1 MFPWKSWSASLLNQI
16 MKNYLLL
23 ILALLIAGC
32 SIYLWANSISQD
44 DRLELL
50 NGDYELV
57 DWQIR
62 PKSAIPADSLTVYDI
77 PQRGERLT
85 LQANDDGDCCLTTE
99 SSLSVLQQLAALEW
113 QPLYIQR
120 TWLAW
125 RHRVIGQYHAGEQ
138 SATVYWHR
146 ALINQTD
153 VGITLQLSDPTNE
166 KIDWFLIFQKK

>member
-1 MFPWKSWSASLLNQI
+1 
-16 MKNYLLL
+16 MKKYILP

-32 SIYLWANSISQD
+32 GIYLWANSISKKEQ
-44 DRLELL
+44 LELF
-50 NGDYELV
+50 NGEYELV

-62 PKSAIPADSLTVYDI
+62 PKSAISADSLTVYDV
-77 PQRGERLT
+77 PLRGERLT
-85 LQANDDGDCCLTTE
+85 LQAADDGNFRLTTE
-99 SSLSVLQQLAALEW
+99 SSLPVLQQLAALEW

-146 ALINQTD
+146 ALINQTN
-153 VGITLQLSDPTNE
+153 VGITLQLSDPMNE
-166 KIDWFLIFQKK
+166 QIGWFLIFQKK

>member
-1 MFPWKSWSASLLNQI
+1 

-23 ILALLIAGC
+23 ILVLLIAGC
-32 SIYLWANSISQD
+32 GIYLWANSISKKEQ
-44 DRLELL
+44 LELF
-50 NGDYELV
+50 NGEYELV

-62 PKSAIPADSLTVYDI
+62 PKSAISADSLTVYDV
-77 PQRGERLT
+77 PQCGERLT
-85 LQANDDGDCCLTTE
+85 LQAADDENFRLTTE
-99 SSLSVLQQLAALEW
+99 SSLPVLQQLAALEW

>member
-1 MFPWKSWSASLLNQI
+1 MA
-16 MKNYLLL
+16 NYLRS
-23 ILALLIAGC
+23 IVVLLIAGC
-32 SIYLWANSISQD
+32 GIYLWANSISQKE
-44 DRLELL
+44 RLELL

-62 PKSAIPADSLTVYDI
+62 PKSTAHTDSLTMYDV
-77 PQRGERLT
+77 PQLGERLT
-85 LQANDDGDCCLTTE
+85 LQATDDGNFRLATE
-99 SSLSVLQQLAALEW
+99 SSLPVLQQSAALEW

-120 TWLAW
+120 TWFAW

-153 VGITLQLSDPTNE
+153 VGITLQLSDPMNE
-166 KIDWFLIFQKK
+166 QIVWFLILQKK

>member
-1 MFPWKSWSASLLNQI
+1 MFPRKSWSASLLDQI

-23 ILALLIAGC
+23 IFALLIAGC
-32 SIYLWANSISQD
+32 GIYLWANSISQKE
-44 DRLELL
+44 RLELL

-62 PKSAIPADSLTVYDI
+62 PKSSIPADSLTMYDV

-85 LQANDDGDCCLTTE
+85 LQATDDGNFRLTTE
-99 SSLSVLQQLAALEW
+99 SSLPVLQQSAALEW

-120 TWLAW
+120 TWFAW
-125 RHRVIGQYHAGEQ
+125 RHRVIGQYHADEQ

-146 ALINQTD
+146 TLVNQTD
-153 VGITLQLSDPTNE
+153 VGITLQLSDPMNE
-166 KIDWFLIFQKK
+166 QIGWFLIFQKK

>member
-1 MFPWKSWSASLLNQI
+1 
-16 MKNYLLL
+16 MKNYLIPLFF
-23 ILALLIAGC
+23 LLIAGC
-32 SIYLWANSISQD
+32 GIYLWANSISQD
-44 DRLELL
+44 ERLELL
-50 NGDYELV
+50 YGDYELI

-77 PQRGERLT
+77 PQCGERLT
-85 LQANDDGDCCLTTE
+85 LQANDDENFRLTTE
-99 SSLSVLQQLAALEW
+99 SSLPVLQQSAALEW

-120 TWLAW
+120 TWFAW
-125 RHRVIGQYHAGEQ
+125 RHRVIGQYHADEQ

>member
-1 MFPWKSWSASLLNQI
+1 MFPRKSWSASLLDQI

-23 ILALLIAGC
+23 IFALLIAGC
-32 SIYLWANSISQD
+32 GIYLWANSISQD
-44 DRLELL
+44 ERLELL

-62 PKSAIPADSLTVYDI
+62 PKSATHTDSLTVYDV

-85 LQANDDGDCCLTTE
+85 LQATDDGNFRLTTE
-99 SSLSVLQQLAALEW
+99 SSLPVLQQLAALEW

-125 RHRVIGQYHAGEQ
+125 QHRVIGQYHADEQ

-146 ALINQTD
+146 AFIKQTE
-153 VGITLQLSDPTNE
+153 VGITLQLSDLMNE
-166 KIDWFLIFQKK
+166 QIGWILIFQKK

>member
-1 MFPWKSWSASLLNQI
+1 
-16 MKNYLLL
+16 MKKYILP

-32 SIYLWANSISQD
+32 GIYLWANSISKKEQ
-44 DRLELL
+44 LELF
-50 NGDYELV
+50 NGEYELV

-62 PKSAIPADSLTVYDI
+62 PKSAISADSLTVYDVL
-77 PQRGERLT
+77 QRGERLT
-85 LQANDDGDCCLTTE
+85 LQAADDGNFRLTTE
-99 SSLSVLQQLAALEW
+99 SSLPVLQQLAALEW

-146 ALINQTD
+146 ALINQTN
-153 VGITLQLSDPTNE
+153 VGITLQLSDPMNE
-166 KIDWFLIFQKK
+166 QIGWLLIFQKK

>member
-1 MFPWKSWSASLLNQI
+1 MFPRKSWSASLLNQI

-23 ILALLIAGC
+23 IFALLIAGC
-32 SIYLWANSISQD
+32 GIYLWANSISQKE
-44 DRLELL
+44 RLELL

-62 PKSAIPADSLTVYDI
+62 PKSSIPADSLTVYDV

-85 LQANDDGDCCLTTE
+85 LPATDDGNFRLTTE
-99 SSLSVLQQLAALEW
+99 SSLPVLQQSAALEW

-120 TWLAW
+120 TWFAW
-125 RHRVIGQYHAGEQ
+125 RHRVIGQYHADEQ

-146 ALINQTD
+146 ALVNKTD
-153 VGITLQLSDPTNE
+153 VGITLQLSDPMNE
-166 KIDWFLIFQKK
+166 QIVWILIFQKK

>member
-1 MFPWKSWSASLLNQI
+1 
-16 MKNYLLL
+16 MKKYTLS
-23 ILALLIAGC
+23 IFALLIAGC
-32 SIYLWANSISQD
+32 GIYLWANSISQD

-62 PKSAIPADSLTVYDI
+62 PKSAIPADSLTVYDV
-77 PQRGERLT
+77 PQLGERLT
-85 LQANDDGDCCLTTE
+85 LQASDDGNFRLTTE
-99 SSLSVLQQLAALEW
+99 SSLPVLQQLAALEW

-125 RHRVIGQYHAGEQ
+125 RHLVIGQYHAVEQ

-146 ALINQTD
+146 ALINQTN

>member
-1 MFPWKSWSASLLNQI
+1 MVTNI
-16 MKNYLLL
+16 KNYLLP
-23 ILALLIAGC
+23 ILTLLIAGC
-32 SIYLWANSISQD
+32 GIYLWANSISQKE
-44 DRLELL
+44 RLELL

-62 PKSAIPADSLTVYDI
+62 PRSTTHTDSLTMYDV

-85 LQANDDGDCCLTTE
+85 LQATDDGNFRLTTE
-99 SSLSVLQQLAALEW
+99 SSLPVLQQSAALEW

-120 TWLAW
+120 TWFAW

-153 VGITLQLSDPTNE
+153 VGITLQLSDPMN
-166 KIDWFLIFQKK
+166 KQIGWILILQKK

>member
-1 MFPWKSWSASLLNQI
+1 
-16 MKNYLLL
+16 MKKYILP

-32 SIYLWANSISQD
+32 GIYLWANSISKKEQ
-44 DRLELL
+44 LELF
-50 NGDYELV
+50 NGEYELV

-62 PKSAIPADSLTVYDI
+62 PKSAISADSLTVYDV

-85 LQANDDGDCCLTTE
+85 LQAADDGNFRLTTE
-99 SSLSVLQQLAALEW
+99 SSLPVLQQLAALEW

-125 RHRVIGQYHAGEQ
+125 RHRVIGQYHADEQ

-146 ALINQTD
+146 TLVNQTD
-153 VGITLQLSDPTNE
+153 VGITLQLSDPMNE
-166 KIDWFLIFQKK
+166 QIGWFLIFQKK

>member
-1 MFPWKSWSASLLNQI
+1 MFPWKSWSASLLDQI

-23 ILALLIAGC
+23 ILILLIAGC
-32 SIYLWANSISQD
+32 GMYLWANSISQKE
-44 DRLELL
+44 RLELL

-62 PKSAIPADSLTVYDI
+62 PKSAIPVDSLTVYDI
-77 PQRGERLT
+77 LQCGERLT
-85 LQANDDGDCCLTTE
+85 LKANDDGNFRMTTE
-99 SSLSVLQQLAALEW
+99 SSLPVLQQLAALEW

-125 RHRVIGQYHAGEQ
+125 RHSVIGQYHADEQ

-146 ALINQTD
+146 VFVNQTD
-153 VGITLQLSDPTNE
+153 VGITMQIADPTHEN
-166 KIDWFLIFQKK
+166 ICWFLIFQKQ

>member
-1 MFPWKSWSASLLNQI
+1 
-16 MKNYLLL
+16 MKKYILP

-32 SIYLWANSISQD
+32 GIYLWANSISKKEQ
-44 DRLELL
+44 LELF
-50 NGDYELV
+50 NGEYELV

-62 PKSAIPADSLTVYDI
+62 PKSAIPADSLTVYDV

-85 LQANDDGDCCLTTE
+85 LQATDDGNFRLTTE
-99 SSLSVLQQLAALEW
+99 SSLPVLQQLAVLEW

-125 RHRVIGQYHAGEQ
+125 RHRVIGQYHADEQ

>member
-1 MFPWKSWSASLLNQI
+1 MT
-16 MKNYLLL
+16 NYLRS
-23 ILALLIAGC
+23 IFVLLIAGC
-32 SIYLWANSISQD
+32 GIYLWANSISQKE
-44 DRLELL
+44 RLELL

-62 PKSAIPADSLTVYDI
+62 PKSSIPADSLTVYDV

-85 LQANDDGDCCLTTE
+85 LQANDDVNFRLTTE
-99 SSLSVLQQLAALEW
+99 SSLPVLQQLAALEW

-153 VGITLQLSDPTNE
+153 VGITLQLSDPMNE
-166 KIDWFLIFQKK
+166 QIGWFLIFQKE

>member
-1 MFPWKSWSASLLNQI
+1 
-16 MKNYLLL
+16 MKKYTLS
-23 ILALLIAGC
+23 IFALLIAGC
-32 SIYLWANSISQD
+32 GIYLWANSISQKE
-44 DRLELL
+44 RLELL

-62 PKSAIPADSLTVYDI
+62 PKSAIPADSLAVYDI

-85 LQANDDGDCCLTTE
+85 LQATDDGNFRLTTE
-99 SSLSVLQQLAALEW
+99 SSLPVLQQLAVLEW

-125 RHRVIGQYHAGEQ
+125 RHCVIGQYHAGEQ

-146 ALINQTD
+146 AFINQTD
-153 VGITLQLSDPTNE
+153 VGITLQLSYPMNE
-166 KIDWFLIFQKK
+166 QIGWILIFQKK

>member
-1 MFPWKSWSASLLNQI
+1 MT
-16 MKNYLLL
+16 NYLRS
-23 ILALLIAGC
+23 IFVLLIAGC
-32 SIYLWANSISQD
+32 GIYLWANSISHKE
-44 DRLELL
+44 RLELL

-62 PKSAIPADSLTVYDI
+62 PKSTVHTDSLTMYDV
-77 PQRGERLT
+77 PQLGERLT
-85 LQANDDGDCCLTTE
+85 LQATDDGNFRLTTK
-99 SSLSVLQQLAALEW
+99 SSLPVLQQLAALEW

-125 RHRVIGQYHAGEQ
+125 RHRVIGQYHADEQ

>member
-1 MFPWKSWSASLLNQI
+1 MT
-16 MKNYLLL
+16 NYLRS

-32 SIYLWANSISQD
+32 SIYLWANSISKKEQ
-44 DRLELL
+44 LELF
-50 NGDYELV
+50 NGEYELV

-62 PKSAIPADSLTVYDI
+62 PKSAISADSLTVYDV

-85 LQANDDGDCCLTTE
+85 LQAADDGNFRLTTE
-99 SSLSVLQQLAALEW
+99 SSLPVLQQSAALEW

-125 RHRVIGQYHAGEQ
+125 RHRVIGQYHADEQ